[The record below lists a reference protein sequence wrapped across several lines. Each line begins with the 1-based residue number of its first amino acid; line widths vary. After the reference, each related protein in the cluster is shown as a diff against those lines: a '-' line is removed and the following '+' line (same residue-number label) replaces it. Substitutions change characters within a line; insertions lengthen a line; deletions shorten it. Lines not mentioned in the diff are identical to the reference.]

1 MSYIVYN
8 ILYIIYSGVVI
19 IEKPGIYYVSVG
31 GRNPYDDARLGIGI
45 RLNNSRIVYADKW
58 VWKIVFER

>member
-45 RLNNSRIVYADKW
+45 RLNNSRIVYAD
-58 VWKIVFER
+58 R